1 MWEASGVDNGLL
13 CLGEGGCSA
22 PQVVTGLWGK
32 RDREHLG
39 YLTFKVAPCPPSA
52 SAGTARVH
60 AILRDLG
67 LNPGA
72 SDAELV
78 QHVCAAVCTRA
89 AQLCA
94 AALAAVLTRLQ
105 HSREQQTLQISVAT
119 GGRVFEHH
127 PRYSENTDPV

>member
-1 MWEASGVDNGLL
+1 MGSDNGIL
-13 CLGEGGCSA
+13 CLGEGGCSVPPVA
-22 PQVVTGLWGK
+22 VGLWGK
-32 RDREHLG
+32 GGREHLG
-39 YLTFKVAPCPPSA
+39 YLSLKAAPCPRSP

-67 LNPGA
+67 LSPGA

-78 QHVCAAVCTRA
+78 QHVCVAVCTRA

-105 HSREQQTLQISVAT
+105 HGREQQALQVAVAT
-119 GGRVFEHH
+119 GGRVFERHS
-127 PRYSENTDPV
+127 RYWENTDPV